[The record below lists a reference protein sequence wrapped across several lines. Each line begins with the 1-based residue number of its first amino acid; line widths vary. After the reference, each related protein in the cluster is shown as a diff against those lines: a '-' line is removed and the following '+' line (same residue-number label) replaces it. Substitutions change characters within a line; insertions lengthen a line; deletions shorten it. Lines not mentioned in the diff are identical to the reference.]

1 MGREERAERE
11 GVREGVLHRTAEL
24 LRLQILGVFWA
35 FWSFWASVLVASKG
49 VVVLVC
55 GEYMDKT
62 ETIPSMANCSL
73 C

>member
-1 MGREERAERE
+1 MPRGKGSGRVYCIGQQSYYGCRFW
-11 GVREGVLHRTAEL
+11 
-24 LRLQILGVFWA
+24 VFFWV

-55 GEYMDKT
+55 GEYMDRT
-62 ETIPSMANCSL
+62 ETIPSVANCSL